1 MSPRPK
7 MMTSMGTL
15 QPAILS
21 IAWKQIAESGAAALS
36 LRAIAR
42 ELGITAPS
50 IYNYFSNRDALVT
63 ALIID
68 GFSTFGD
75 ALFTA
80 TSALPEQDHRQRFL
94 AIGLAY
100 REWALTYPERY
111 QLIFGTPIAGY
122 TAPIEMT
129 MPAASRSMIHLV
141 EVIALADQAG
151 SLRLQ
156 ENVPQGDQLQRML
169 EAWQAS
175 GAPAVDAKILY
186 LAITIWAHVHGLV
199 SLEIGHQYPLFVV
212 QTGDLYQLE
221 IQRLISELFI

>member
-63 ALIID
+63 ALIVD

-75 ALFTA
+75 ALFAA

-100 REWALTYPERY
+100 RNWALAYPERY

-129 MPAASRSMIHLV
+129 MPAASRSMVHLV

-151 SLRLQ
+151 NLRLKDDVAQ
-156 ENVPQGDQLQRML
+156 NAQMQSLL
-169 EAWQAS
+169 EAWKTS
-175 GAPAVDAKILY
+175 GAPAVDAKVLY

-212 QTGDLYQLE
+212 QTGELYQLE